1 MGFSPGSKGWINK
14 YADYINKGKIIVDVE
29 KPKELSLEHFA
40 HLQLSQSG
48 IVFGFPTEL
57 IFLNQLKLKEEANWT
72 TEEKLKLLLFESQLF
87 IFVLNGGDVLNE
99 FDSFIDS
106 LNEYYGKYS
115 FPAIHKLTSFFLKE
129 TQEERLEY
137 ILDKRIDIKQNFIDN
152 ALWVNY
158 LNNAFV
164 YLDVIL
170 YHEFIKTKKSI
181 VDSNF
186 EELALDVLKT
196 IVISAFSD
204 GEMQQPERVMFDV
217 FLASANL
224 SDSRKKIA
232 LHYFKNGATFT
243 DLSALFSHIW
253 LFKRFLIDISVLT
266 MYSNHDTIS
275 QEKEFLYR
283 FCDFLHIPRE
293 ELNETIVSIEQFVV
307 SHADKIS
314 FLKNRSAVEHIYDNI
329 SMRWIKI
336 LGRNKDK
343 LIAEIKQSKELM
355 QLIKKST
362 TEDLTKEEKEKV
374 KTQFMDIVKTM
385 PAITIFML
393 PGGAILMPIVLKIIP
408 ALIPSAFRD
417 NEIEV

>member
-14 YADYINKGKIIVDVE
+14 YADYINRGKIIVDVE
-29 KPKELSLEHFA
+29 KPKELTLEHFA

-57 IFLNQLKLKEEANWT
+57 IFLNQLKLKEESNWT

-87 IFVLNGGDVLNE
+87 IYVLNGGDVLND
-99 FDSFIDS
+99 FDSFVDS

-129 TQEERLEY
+129 TQVERLEY
-137 ILDKRIDIKQNFIDN
+137 ILEKRIDIKQNFIDN

-170 YHEFIKTKKSI
+170 YHEFIKTKKTI

-204 GEMQQPERVMFDV
+204 GEMQPSERVMFDV

-224 SDSRKKIA
+224 SEPRKKSA
-232 LHYFKNGATFT
+232 LHYFKNGASFT

-253 LFKRFLIDISVLT
+253 LFKRFLIDVSVLT

-275 QEKEFLYR
+275 QEKDFLYR

-314 FLKNRSAVEHIYDNI
+314 FLKNRSTVEHIYDNI

-336 LGRNKDK
+336 LGRNKEK

>member
-1 MGFSPGSKGWINK
+1 
-14 YADYINKGKIIVDVE
+14 
-29 KPKELSLEHFA
+29 
-40 HLQLSQSG
+40 
-48 IVFGFPTEL
+48 
-57 IFLNQLKLKEEANWT
+57 
-72 TEEKLKLLLFESQLF
+72 
-87 IFVLNGGDVLNE
+87 
-99 FDSFIDS
+99 
-106 LNEYYGKYS
+106 
-115 FPAIHKLTSFFLKE
+115 
-129 TQEERLEY
+129 
-137 ILDKRIDIKQNFIDN
+137 
-152 ALWVNY
+152 
-158 LNNAFV
+158 
-164 YLDVIL
+164 
-170 YHEFIKTKKSI
+170 
-181 VDSNF
+181 
-186 EELALDVLKT
+186 
-196 IVISAFSD
+196 
-204 GEMQQPERVMFDV
+204 
-217 FLASANL
+217 
-224 SDSRKKIA
+224 
-232 LHYFKNGATFT
+232 
-243 DLSALFSHIW
+243 
-253 LFKRFLIDISVLT
+253 

-314 FLKNRSAVEHIYDNI
+314 FLKNRSTVEHIYDNI

-336 LGRNKDK
+336 LGRNKEK

>member
-1 MGFSPGSKGWINK
+1 MGFSPGSKGWVTK
-14 YADYINKGKIIVDVE
+14 YADYINRGQIIVDVE
-29 KPKELSLEHFA
+29 KPKELSVDHFV

-57 IFLNQLKLKEEANWT
+57 LFLNQLKLKEEHNWT

-87 IFVLNGGDVLNE
+87 IFVLNGGDVLND
-99 FDSFIDS
+99 FDGFIQS
-106 LNEYYGKYS
+106 LNDFYGKHSY
-115 FPAIHKLTSFFLKE
+115 PTLHKLTSFFLKE
-129 TQEERLEY
+129 TQEEKLEY

-158 LNNAFV
+158 LNNSFV

-170 YHEFIKTKKSI
+170 YHEFIKTKKTI

-204 GEMQQPERVMFDV
+204 GEMQQSERVMFDV

-224 SDSRKKIA
+224 SESRKKLA

-266 MYSNHDTIS
+266 LYSNHDAIS

-307 SHADKIS
+307 SHADKIA
-314 FLKNRSAVEHIYDNI
+314 FLKNRSTVEHIYDNI
-329 SMRWIKI
+329 SKRWIKI

-343 LIAEIKQSKELM
+343 LVAEIKQSKELM

-362 TEDLTKEEKEKV
+362 KEDLTKEEKERV

-385 PAITIFML
+385 PAIAIFML
-393 PGGAILMPIVLKIIP
+393 PGGAILMPIVLKILP

-417 NEIEV
+417 NEIEE

>member
-14 YADYINKGKIIVDVE
+14 YGDYINKGKIIVDVE

-57 IFLNQLKLKEEANWT
+57 IFLNQLNLKEEANWT

-115 FPAIHKLTSFFLKE
+115 FPAVHKLTSFFLKE

-170 YHEFIKTKKSI
+170 YHEFIKTKKAI

-196 IVISAFSD
+196 IVISAFAD
-204 GEMQQPERVMFDV
+204 GEMQNSERVMFDV

-224 SDSRKKIA
+224 SEKRKKLA
-232 LHYFKNGATFT
+232 LHYFKNGAKFT

-253 LFKRFLIDISVLT
+253 LFKRFLIDISVIT

-314 FLKNRSAVEHIYDNI
+314 FLKNRSTVEHIYNNI

-336 LGRNKDK
+336 LGRNKEK

-393 PGGAILMPIVLKIIP
+393 PGGTILLPIVLKIIP

>member
-14 YADYINKGKIIVDVE
+14 YADYINRGSIIVDVE

-57 IFLNQLKLKEEANWT
+57 IFLNQLKLKEEVNWT

-87 IFVLNGGDVLNE
+87 IFVLNGGDVLND
-99 FDSFIDS
+99 FDSFIES

-115 FPAIHKLTSFFLKE
+115 FPALHKLTSFFLKE

-152 ALWVNY
+152 ALWINY

-170 YHEFIKTKKSI
+170 YNEFIKTKKAI

-196 IVISAFSD
+196 IVISSFSD
-204 GEMQQPERVMFDV
+204 GEMQASEKAMFEV

-224 SDSRKKIA
+224 SESRKKLAI
-232 LHYFKNGATFT
+232 HYFKNGANFS
-243 DLSALFSHIW
+243 DLSALFSHVW

-283 FCDFLHIPRE
+283 FCDFLHVPHD

-307 SHADKIS
+307 SHADKIP
-314 FLKNRSAVEHIYDNI
+314 FLKNRSTVEHIYDNI

-336 LGRNKDK
+336 LGRNKEK

>member
-14 YADYINKGKIIVDVE
+14 YADYINRGKIIVDVE

>member
-14 YADYINKGKIIVDVE
+14 YADYINRGKIIVDVE
-29 KPKELSLEHFA
+29 KPKELTLEHFA

-57 IFLNQLKLKEEANWT
+57 IFLNQLKLKEESNWT

-87 IFVLNGGDVLNE
+87 IYVLNGGDVLND
-99 FDSFIDS
+99 FDSFVDS

-129 TQEERLEY
+129 TQVERLEY
-137 ILDKRIDIKQNFIDN
+137 ILEKRIDIKQNFIDN
-152 ALWVNY
+152 VLWVNY

-170 YHEFIKTKKSI
+170 YHEFIKTKKTI

-204 GEMQQPERVMFDV
+204 GEMQPSERVMFDV

-224 SDSRKKIA
+224 SEPRKKSA
-232 LHYFKNGATFT
+232 LHYFKNGASFT

-253 LFKRFLIDISVLT
+253 LFKRFLIDVSVLT

-275 QEKEFLYR
+275 QEKDFLYR

-314 FLKNRSAVEHIYDNI
+314 FLKNRSTVEHIYDNI

-336 LGRNKDK
+336 LGRNKEK

>member
-87 IFVLNGGDVLNE
+87 IFVLNGGDVLND
-99 FDSFIDS
+99 FDSFVDS

-129 TQEERLEY
+129 TQVERLEY

-170 YHEFIKTKKSI
+170 YHEFIKTKKTI

-204 GEMQQPERVMFDV
+204 GEMQPSERVMFDV

-224 SDSRKKIA
+224 SEPRKKLA
-232 LHYFKNGATFT
+232 LHYFKNGASFT

-253 LFKRFLIDISVLT
+253 LFKRFLIDVSVLT

-275 QEKEFLYR
+275 QEKDFLYR

-314 FLKNRSAVEHIYDNI
+314 FLKNRSIVEHIYDNI

-336 LGRNKDK
+336 LGRNKEK